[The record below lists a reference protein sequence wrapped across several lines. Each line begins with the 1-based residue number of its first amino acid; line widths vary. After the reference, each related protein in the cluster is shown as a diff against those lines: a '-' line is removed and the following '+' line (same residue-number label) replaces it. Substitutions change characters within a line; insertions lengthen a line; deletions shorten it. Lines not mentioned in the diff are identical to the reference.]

1 METYKVLFDPET
13 DLGAYAFSHVEYP
26 AIKGLYVAMNDLK
39 EQEIKLATVS
49 EEKRIVVGP
58 VLVPDLLFE
67 RVHPDTGKRFNAYF
81 DAETISAIHEN
92 FMAKGYQNNSTL
104 NHNKIMLQDVS
115 FKEVWVKEDDVHD
128 KSLLYGLDYPKG
140 TLFAMQKVKNDELWN
155 DYIKTGKV
163 KGFSIDAVF
172 DLQRVN
178 LKSEYMDL
186 EKLGSSIVDSIKK
199 GFETIMNAEPPAEIT
214 QEPVTM
220 ATMMLEDGVTVLEA
234 TSFEV
239 GSAVDIVA
247 EDGTKTPAPEGTHK
261 LQDGSSIVVSAE
273 GIITEVMT
281 AEVETEVETEM
292 STDAKFEALIKS
304 VVTNMSTEV
313 GVQLGKLKAELT
325 KEIAELK
332 AQKVEL
338 SAETKAKPTTA
349 ITKSY
354 DQMSNYE
361 KTLYNRGKL
370 N

>member
-1 METYKVLFDPET
+1 METYKVLFNPET
-13 DLGAYAFSHVEYP
+13 DLGAYAISHVEDP
-26 AIKGLYVAMNDLK
+26 AIKGLYVAMNNLK

-92 FMAKGYQNNSTL
+92 IMAKGYQNNSTL
-104 NHNKIMLQDVS
+104 SHNKIMLENVS
-115 FKEVWVKEDDVHD
+115 FKEMWIKEDDVHD

-140 TLFAMQKVKNDELWN
+140 TLFAMQKVNNDELWN
-155 DYIKTGKV
+155 NYIKTGKV

-172 DLQRVN
+172 DLERIN
-178 LKSEYMDL
+178 LNSNYMDF
-186 EKLGSSIVDSIKK
+186 EKLGSSIVDAIQK
-199 GFETIMNAEPPAEIT
+199 GFSTKMNTEAPAEIT

-239 GSAVDIVA
+239 GSEVNIVA
-247 EDGTKTPAPEGTHK
+247 EDGSKTLAPEGKHK
-261 LQDGSSIVVSAE
+261 LEDGTTIVVDAN
-273 GIITEVMT
+273 GLITEVMP
-281 AEVETEVETEM
+281 AEIEVEVETEM

-304 VVTNMSTEV
+304 VITNMSTEF
-313 GVQLGKLKAELT
+313 GVQLAKVKTELSAEIT
-325 KEIAELK
+325 ALK

-338 SAETKAKPTTA
+338 TAETKAKPQTNNEP
-349 ITKSY
+349 KSAF
-354 DQMSNYE
+354 E
-361 KTLYNRGKL
+361 KFRNFNKQF